1 MVGGIEMYAFAFNL
15 WDIGLWLAVSSI
27 ILLITSELLAPY
39 YGRMKM
45 LIDVKRLR
53 IVAIGSGLT
62 FLVIAA
68 IRISTIIG

>member
-1 MVGGIEMYAFAFNL
+1 MYAFAFNL

-45 LIDVKRLR
+45 VMDVKRLR
-53 IVAIGSGLT
+53 IVAVGSGLA

-68 IRISTIIG
+68 IRISAIIG

>member
-1 MVGGIEMYAFAFNL
+1 MYAFAFNL

-53 IVAIGSGLT
+53 IVAIGSGLA